1 MNVVIPP
8 NLKAGDTFEV
18 SVPVAIPTVAAIP
31 AAPPPPRTP
40 ITEAEALCYNL
51 RHSVMCY
58 AILDACLAFLNIFLA
73 YVFWWYCSGVLRF
86 DLSTSGCRERPR
98 RDVSPRRINLILLV
112 GPICGWLGAKDW
124 NPSLV
129 NIYAVTSILW
139 FFFAVALFG
148 WFLYLGITDKWRRY
162 FVSSVTPSWFWFS
175 VFWQAL
181 WAIVRLMI
189 ANIVGKFAQL
199 LQTIGRQRM
208 SEVEQQG
215 RRAVLVYY

>member
-1 MNVVIPP
+1 
-8 NLKAGDTFEV
+8 
-18 SVPVAIPTVAAIP
+18 
-31 AAPPPPRTP
+31 
-40 ITEAEALCYNL
+40 
-51 RHSVMCY
+51 
-58 AILDACLAFLNIFLA
+58 
-73 YVFWWYCSGVLRF
+73 
-86 DLSTSGCRERPR
+86 
-98 RDVSPRRINLILLV
+98 LV

-162 FVSSVTPSWFWFS
+162 FVSSGTPGWFWCA

-181 WAIVRLMI
+181 WALVRLLI
-189 ANIVGKFAQL
+189 ANIVRSSVPFTRDVERHVNAVVARRRTPSQVGKFAQL

>member
-1 MNVVIPP
+1 MNVVIPA

-73 YVFWWYCSGVLRF
+73 YVFWWV
-86 DLSTSGCRERPR
+86 
-98 RDVSPRRINLILLV
+98 NLILLV

-124 NPSLV
+124 NPPLV

-139 FFFAVALFG
+139 FFFAVALFA

-162 FVSSVTPSWFWFS
+162 FVSSVTPGWFWFS

>member
-1 MNVVIPP
+1 M
-8 NLKAGDTFEV
+8 TWF
-18 SVPVAIPTVAAIP
+18 TV
-31 AAPPPPRTP
+31 
-40 ITEAEALCYNL
+40 
-51 RHSVMCY
+51 
-58 AILDACLAFLNIFLA
+58 AFLNIFLA
-73 YVFWWYCSGVLRF
+73 YVFWWV
-86 DLSTSGCRERPR
+86 
-98 RDVSPRRINLILLV
+98 NLILLV

-124 NPSLV
+124 NPPLV

>member
-1 MNVVIPP
+1 MNVVIPQ

-73 YVFWWYCSGVLRF
+73 YVFWWV
-86 DLSTSGCRERPR
+86 
-98 RDVSPRRINLILLV
+98 NLILLV

-124 NPSLV
+124 NPPLV

-162 FVSSVTPSWFWFS
+162 FVSSVTPGWFWFS